1 MCIRDSTNNS
11 WALVGDGA
19 AALIAYL
26 LARSVLANGEGPSAF
41 QAGWKKRSSIHPSA
55 RERWTG
61 ENELSELIQSTTEK
75 WCQTT
80 LDRIRVEGEP
90 ALLLL
95 EGELN
100 DLPISI
106 AVRNSGT
113 QAKTSISIR
122 FARGV
127 NVNGDE
133 LMTLLLDVLT
143 PHLSP

>member
-1 MCIRDSTNNS
+1 MC
-11 WALVGDGA
+11 
-19 AALIAYL
+19 
-26 LARSVLANGEGPSAF
+26 
-41 QAGWKKRSSIHPSA
+41 
-55 RERWTG
+55 
-61 ENELSELIQSTTEK
+61 ELSELIQSTTEK

-80 LDRIRVEGEP
+80 LDRIRVDGEP

-127 NVNGDE
+127 NANGDE
-133 LMTLLLDVLT
+133 LMTLLLGVLT